1 MGVITPVGNDVETFW
16 NNIISGVNGIAPITR
31 FDTTD
36 YAVKIGAEVK
46 DFDPTKYM
54 EKSEVRR
61 SDHNVHMAVAA
72 AAQAVEDSGIEGN
85 FDPERAAVYFGSA
98 GPAVRIRMRIRHER
112 HRRSTASDKT
122 RICRCCHHR
131 RN

>member
-61 SDHNVHMAVAA
+61 SDFSAPTAA
-72 AAQAVEDSGIEGN
+72 
-85 FDPERAAVYFGSA
+85 
-98 GPAVRIRMRIRHER
+98 
-112 HRRSTASDKT
+112 K
-122 RICRCCHHR
+122 
-131 RN
+131 